1 MFTEYTY
8 QDWQKMGGGAESARK
23 IVESYRASDFF
34 RRALDAN
41 RYFAGCNPTLD
52 DKYLLKVQT
61 REQKDAD
68 GLTRKVADTVRV
80 VGNRVSSAFLR
91 RFVCQQN
98 QFLLGNGVTL
108 EDAAL
113 KDRLGRGFD
122 VKLQQIGEAALLH
135 GVSYGWSP
143 SARPAPCCPA
153 AWGCWMN

>member
-8 QDWQKMGGGAESARK
+8 QDWQRMGGGAESARK

-108 EDAAL
+108 EDASL
-113 KDRLGRGFD
+113 KDRLGRG
-122 VKLQQIGEAALLH
+122 GAAPWRILRLLE
-135 GVSYGWSP
+135 P
-143 SARPAPCCPA
+143 
-153 AWGCWMN
+153 

>member
-8 QDWQKMGGGAESARK
+8 QDWQKMGGGAENARK

-98 QFLLGNGVTL
+98 QFLLYI
-108 EDAAL
+108 
-113 KDRLGRGFD
+113 
-122 VKLQQIGEAALLH
+122 Q
-135 GVSYGWSP
+135 
-143 SARPAPCCPA
+143 
-153 AWGCWMN
+153 M